1 VPGARPW
8 SPANPA
14 LHLLTLALL
23 MDGRQVEKKS
33 TGVVDF

>member
-23 MDGRQVEKKS
+23 MDARQVEKNPPEW
-33 TGVVDF
+33 